1 MIGVSYMYV
10 KPYALKVN
18 ELGFCAVHCGTDH
31 LFKCEYPC
39 LDYEEY
45 ISLVRCKTDNV
56 GD

>member
-18 ELGFCAVHCGTDH
+18 ELGFCAAHCGTDH

-39 LDYEEY
+39 GDYEEY
-45 ISLVRCKTDNV
+45 LNLVRCKTDNV

>member
-10 KPYALKVN
+10 KPYALKVS
-18 ELGFCAVHCGTDH
+18 ELGFCVAHCGTDY

-39 LDYEEY
+39 RDYEEY
-45 ISLVRCKTDNV
+45 INLVRHKTDNV